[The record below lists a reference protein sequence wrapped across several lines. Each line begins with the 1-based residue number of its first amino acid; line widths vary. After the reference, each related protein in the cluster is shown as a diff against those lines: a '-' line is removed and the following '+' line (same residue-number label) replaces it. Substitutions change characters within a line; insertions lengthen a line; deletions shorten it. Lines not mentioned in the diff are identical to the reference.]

1 MDPTGLYV
9 SLPGLADA
17 VWLYIAIFLAAV
29 LATGGALGVYFSR
42 TETRTESTVTG
53 REVVDAIAD
62 PVAVVDANGE
72 ILMANVAFR
81 SLFDR
86 DPAGKPVE
94 AVVGNH
100 DDLVAAIDSDD
111 DERTVTLGTDQP
123 RHLEVR
129 TFPLGEGIHE
139 DQQRLLFVRDV
150 TGREE
155 QRLELERQN
164 ERLEEFASIISHD
177 LRNPLD
183 VAIGRTNAVKEHLSD
198 PELRDHLER
207 AGAAHGRMERIIADV
222 LTIARNGDTVDETE
236 EISLEATARAAWEY
250 VDTGLATLAVETDRT
265 VEADED
271 RLVRMFEN
279 LFRNAVEHGGE
290 DVTVRVQTHPEGFV
304 VSDDGPGIA
313 PAEREMVF
321 EAGYSGDDG
330 TGLGLAIVH
339 KIALAHGWDVTVAES
354 DAGGARFEFVDI
366 ESVAEEPKAK
376 EQT

>member
-1 MDPTGLYV
+1 
-9 SLPGLADA
+9 
-17 VWLYIAIFLAAV
+17 
-29 LATGGALGVYFSR
+29 
-42 TETRTESTVTG
+42 
-53 REVVDAIAD
+53 
-62 PVAVVDANGE
+62 
-72 ILMANVAFR
+72 
-81 SLFDR
+81 
-86 DPAGKPVE
+86 
-94 AVVGNH
+94 
-100 DDLVAAIDSDD
+100 
-111 DERTVTLGTDQP
+111 
-123 RHLEVR
+123 
-129 TFPLGEGIHE
+129 
-139 DQQRLLFVRDV
+139 
-150 TGREE
+150 
-155 QRLELERQN
+155 
-164 ERLEEFASIISHD
+164 
-177 LRNPLD
+177 
-183 VAIGRTNAVKEHLSD
+183 
-198 PELRDHLER
+198 
-207 AGAAHGRMERIIADV
+207 V

-279 LFRNAVEHGGE
+279 LFRNAVEHAGE